1 MQDHDGKDH
10 TIDVKKTVLYMIDFD
25 MEKLLPTLKEDFV
38 SSFKLRETMPGGAH
52 CMMHCVNSNGR
63 PFMGPNMYI
72 TPPGSFTHFHQDG
85 HGTVDSGHLCLSGY
99 NEVVMLRRLPERH
112 KRHALRFL
120 TGSYKSKEPSFEA
133 LYNLPHGDG
142 LGEKPR
148 WPDNEAVAHCNA
160 MK

>member
-1 MQDHDGKDH
+1 
-10 TIDVKKTVLYMIDFD
+10 MIDFD
-25 MEKLLPTLKEDFV
+25 MVKLAPTLHDDFV
-38 SSFKLRETMPGGAH
+38 ASFKLKSILPGGSH
-52 CMMHCVNSNGR
+52 CMMSGVNSNGR

-85 HGTVDSGHLCLSGY
+85 HGTVDSGHVCLSGY

-120 TGSYKSKEPSFEA
+120 TGSYKNPREHTFEA

-142 LGEKPR
+142 LGDKPR
-148 WPDNEAVAHCNA
+148 WPDNEALQKCNE
-160 MK
+160 MKYVSFFIFHVFS